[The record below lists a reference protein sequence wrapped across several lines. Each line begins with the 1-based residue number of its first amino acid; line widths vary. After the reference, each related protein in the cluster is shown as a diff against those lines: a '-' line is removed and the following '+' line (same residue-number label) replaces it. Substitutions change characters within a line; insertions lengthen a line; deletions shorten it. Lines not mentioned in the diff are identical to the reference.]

1 MLQPKQLKFRP
12 YARLLTMLGEQLI
25 KDERVALVELIKNA
39 YDADADWVKVSFEG
53 FSDSWKASEK
63 SRIVI
68 EDNGTGMTEG
78 IIRDAWMNPASF
90 SKKNLQGNKRITPV
104 KGRVIQGEKGIG
116 RFAMLKLG
124 TSVTMIT
131 RPQNSKEEFVV
142 SLDFSGY
149 EDEFTK
155 QGGKAVNRYLDEL
168 QVPFIARKAKEIV
181 DRKVVIDGKKYKSG
195 VTGTKLIIEGIRTS
209 WNQSKVDT
217 VVADA
222 MRLLPIFSEVMGK
235 TEGQAGKFAMSFV
248 RDDDS
253 SASNRSIKDELS
265 HLRNLLNSNAVLK
278 ITNGRYDAKKHLFA
292 FRLNGRARE
301 IPFDDFRSYVYKRKT
316 SKFGV
321 AGSYPSCGSFGF
333 SFYVFDFKPDRDDPA
348 SAKFR
353 IEGSDEVELIKRHRI
368 YLYRDGVRVY
378 PYGEPDDD
386 WLQVDVARGTISAGY
401 YLSNDQVVGCV
412 DITHD
417 GNPGLRDKTSREG
430 LVSDGDAVSDFL
442 ETLKM
447 FLRYIRKV
455 PYTQYKLDV
464 KKRKDVRL
472 MKMRKLEGAIGELI
486 RYADQLGDP
495 KLKRI
500 AREVKDASER
510 DKTVYARQ
518 AEILQ
523 DLAGVGLSVETAS
536 HDMMLMMAKAYES
549 FDKVVRRAMVGKVRC
564 NKCLGDLQQ
573 TRGLLSFIE
582 TQMRNQQ
589 SLFRSSRQRPHE
601 LNVKEVFDSV
611 YEIYR
616 DAYERQKPPIE
627 LSIKEVGGPLVVR
640 CTDAVLMQVFI
651 NLLDN
656 SLSWLM
662 ISAKEKHPAVTV
674 TFNSD
679 KRIVVFS
686 DNGPGIP
693 ASNADYVFDPFFS
706 TKEDGR
712 GLGLYI
718 AKQLLNRMGYDI
730 SLSERSE
737 RVLSGANLT
746 IDLNYKEEQE

>member
-1 MLQPKQLKFRP
+1 
-12 YARLLTMLGEQLI
+12 
-25 KDERVALVELIKNA
+25 
-39 YDADADWVKVSFEG
+39 
-53 FSDSWKASEK
+53 
-63 SRIVI
+63 
-68 EDNGTGMTEG
+68 
-78 IIRDAWMNPASF
+78 
-90 SKKNLQGNKRITPV
+90 
-104 KGRVIQGEKGIG
+104 
-116 RFAMLKLG
+116 
-124 TSVTMIT
+124 
-131 RPQNSKEEFVV
+131 
-142 SLDFSGY
+142 
-149 EDEFTK
+149 
-155 QGGKAVNRYLDEL
+155 
-168 QVPFIARKAKEIV
+168 
-181 DRKVVIDGKKYKSG
+181 
-195 VTGTKLIIEGIRTS
+195 
-209 WNQSKVDT
+209 
-217 VVADA
+217 
-222 MRLLPIFSEVMGK
+222 
-235 TEGQAGKFAMSFV
+235 
-248 RDDDS
+248 
-253 SASNRSIKDELS
+253 
-265 HLRNLLNSNAVLK
+265 
-278 ITNGRYDAKKHLFA
+278 
-292 FRLNGRARE
+292 
-301 IPFDDFRSYVYKRKT
+301 
-316 SKFGV
+316 
-321 AGSYPSCGSFGF
+321 
-333 SFYVFDFKPDRDDPA
+333 
-348 SAKFR
+348 
-353 IEGSDEVELIKRHRI
+353 
-368 YLYRDGVRVY
+368 
-378 PYGEPDDD
+378 
-386 WLQVDVARGTISAGY
+386 
-401 YLSNDQVVGCV
+401 
-412 DITHD
+412 
-417 GNPGLRDKTSREG
+417 
-430 LVSDGDAVSDFL
+430 
-442 ETLKM
+442 M

-510 DKTVYARQ
+510 DKTAYTRQ

-662 ISAKEKHPAVTV
+662 ISEKEKHPAVTV

-730 SLSERSE
+730 ALSERPE

-746 IDLNYKEEQE
+746 IDLNYKEEQ